1 LRYHP
6 AMVADARER
15 QLEATRRDPMLAFET
30 WRGLFDV
37 LAEPIYVQDAEGRF
51 LEVNRAAVEM
61 HGYSREELIG
71 ATPALLGAPSRV
83 DVANTLE
90 RVRLALAG
98 QPQVFA
104 WWSRHKD
111 GSEFP
116 KEITAVRG
124 RFFGEDVV
132 IATVHDLRA
141 QIDSETA
148 LVASEARYRAVFELA
163 SDGMLLTGEGG
174 AVRSANRRAAEL
186 FGVTRDE
193 LVGRTIEQLLTP
205 AGEDPEGERVSQLAN
220 TIAAASGGRPSAL
233 SKWTIAGARDE
244 IRWVDVGFSPLPGSP
259 GADDCLLVSI
269 HDYTESKR
277 SSEALRAI
285 EQRERVAERLRAL
298 GELAAGVAHNF
309 NNALTSVLAHAQ
321 VLARSSELPDWARED
336 LLVIERVARGA
347 AVTVRRI
354 QSFARTRDPDAVEP
368 ADLAD
373 VVANAIALTRPRWHP
388 PAGEMQYE
396 LDWTPSEARLPI
408 VGNGAELCE
417 VIVNLILNGLDAMP
431 EGGKLSVSTGLEG
444 DRVWVEVGDTGV
456 GIDTSA
462 QHRLFD
468 PFFSTKGRQGL
479 GLGLSV
485 SHSIVE
491 RHGGEISVESAPGQG
506 SRFTVW
512 LPLGEHVGET
522 EVKPMVS
529 ARPSVILLVDD
540 DPVVRR
546 SLGQMLEQLGHQV
559 VTAEHGKDALIR
571 LDERRDIE
579 LLLTDL
585 AMPVLD
591 GAGLILEVS
600 RRWPKLPRLLMTG
613 LVADAEAGLVELSH
627 LVLSKPIDLSVL
639 DRVLARFLPAL
650 PKSG

>member
-116 KEITAVRG
+116 KEVTAVRG

-193 LVGRTIEQLLTP
+193 LVGRTIAQLLTP

-512 LPLGEHVGET
+512 LPLGEHVGES

>member
-1 LRYHP
+1 MKEQDLSMAVDP
-6 AMVADARER
+6 RER
-15 QLEATRRDPMLAFET
+15 QLDVARRDPMLAFET
-30 WRGLFDV
+30 WRALFDA
-37 LAEPIYVQDAEGRF
+37 LADPIYVQDADGRF
-51 LEVNRAAVEM
+51 LEINRAAVEM
-61 HGYSREELIG
+61 HGYSREELLG
-71 ATPALLGAPSRV
+71 ATPALLGAPGRV
-83 DVANTLE
+83 DVARTLE
-90 RVRLALAG
+90 HVRLALAG

-104 WWSRHKD
+104 WWSRHKN
-111 GSEFP
+111 GAEFP
-116 KEITAVRG
+116 KEVTLVRG

-132 IATVHDLRA
+132 IATVQDLRA
-141 QIDSETA
+141 QIDSQAA

-163 SDGMLLTGEGG
+163 SDGMLLTGDG
-174 AVRSANRRAAEL
+174 AVVLSANRRAAEL
-186 FGVTRDE
+186 FGATRDE
-193 LVGRTIEQLLTP
+193 LVGRALEQLLAP
-205 AGEDPEGERVSQLAN
+205 AGDDPDRQQQLADM
-220 TIAAASGGRPSAL
+220 IAAALGGSPSAI
-233 SKWTIAGARDE
+233 SKWTIKGARDE
-244 IRWVDVGFSPLPGSP
+244 VRWVDVGLS
-259 GADDCLLVSI
+259 LLHGQDRLVVSI

-277 SSEALRAI
+277 ASEALRAI

-309 NNALTSVLAHAQ
+309 NNALTSILAHAQ
-321 VLARSSELPDWARED
+321 VLARSSELPGWARED

-368 ADLAD
+368 SDLAD

-388 PAGEMQYE
+388 PGGEIRYE
-396 LDWTPSEARLPI
+396 LDWTPSEVRLPI
-408 VGNGAELCE
+408 VGNAAELCE
-417 VIVNLILNGLDAMP
+417 VVVNLILNGLDAMP
-431 EGGKLSVSTGLEG
+431 EGGTLSVSTGLEG

-456 GIDTSA
+456 GIESSA

-485 SHSIVE
+485 SHGIVE
-491 RHGGEISVESAPGQG
+491 RHAGEISVESAPNSG

-512 LPLGEHVGET
+512 LPLGEHVADS

-546 SLGQMLEQLGHQV
+546 SLGQMLEQLGHEV
-559 VTAEHGKDALIR
+559 VTAEHGREALVR
-571 LDERRDIE
+571 LDERHDIE

-613 LVADAEAGLVELSH
+613 LVADAEAELVELSD

-639 DRVLARFLPAL
+639 DRVLARFLPAM
-650 PKSG
+650 PKA

>member
-1 LRYHP
+1 
-6 AMVADARER
+6 
-15 QLEATRRDPMLAFET
+15 MLAYET
-30 WRGLFDV
+30 WRELFDA
-37 LAEPIYVQDAEGRF
+37 LADPIYVQDAEGRF

-61 HGYSREELIG
+61 HGYSRDELIG
-71 ATPALLGAPSRV
+71 ATPALLGAPGRV
-83 DVANTLE
+83 DVARTLE
-90 RVRLALAG
+90 RVRLALSG

-104 WWSRHKD
+104 WWSQHRD
-111 GSEFP
+111 GAVFP
-116 KEITAVRG
+116 KEVTVVRG
-124 RFFGEDVV
+124 RFFGQDVA
-132 IATVHDLRA
+132 IATVQDLRA
-141 QIDSETA
+141 QIDSEAA
-148 LVASEARYRAVFELA
+148 LVASEERYRAVFELA
-163 SDGMLLTGEGG
+163 SDGMLLTGDGG
-174 AVRSANRRAAEL
+174 VVRSANRRAAEL
-186 FGVTRDE
+186 FGATRDE
-193 LVGRTIEQLLTP
+193 LVGRTLEQLLAP
-205 AGEDPEGERVSQLAN
+205 ADDTDGARHEQLTT
-220 TIAAASGGRPSAL
+220 TIAAALAGSPSTI
-233 SKWTIAGARDE
+233 SKWTIVGTRDE
-244 IRWVDVGFSPLPGSP
+244 TRWVDIGLSPLTGFHGPLGSSGPG
-259 GADDCLLVSI
+259 GQDRLVVSI

-277 SSEALRAI
+277 ASEALRAI

-309 NNALTSVLAHAQ
+309 NNALTSILAHAQ
-321 VLARSSELPDWARED
+321 VLARSSELPTWARED

-388 PAGEMQYE
+388 PAGDVRYE
-396 LDWTPSEARLPI
+396 LDWIPSEVRLPI
-408 VGNGAELCE
+408 VGNAAELCE

-444 DRVWVEVGDTGV
+444 DRVWVEVADTGV
-456 GIDTSA
+456 GIDPSA

-485 SHSIVE
+485 SHGIVE
-491 RHGGEISVESAPGQG
+491 RHAGEISVESEPQNG

-512 LPLGEHVGET
+512 LPLGEHVADS

-546 SLGQMLEQLGHQV
+546 SLGQMLEQLGHEV
-559 VTAEHGKDALIR
+559 VTAEHGKEALIR

-613 LVADAEAGLVELSH
+613 LIADAEAGLVELAD

-639 DRVLARFLPAL
+639 DRVLARFLPAM
-650 PKSG
+650 PKA

>member
-6 AMVADARER
+6 AMVADPRER
-15 QLEATRRDPMLAFET
+15 QLEATRRDPTLAFET
-30 WRGLFDV
+30 WRGLFDA

-71 ATPALLGAPSRV
+71 ATPALLGAPGRV
-83 DVANTLE
+83 DVARTLE

-116 KEITAVRG
+116 KEVTVVRG
-124 RFFGEDVV
+124 RFFGEDVA

-163 SDGMLLTGEGG
+163 SDGMLITGDGG

-186 FGVTRDE
+186 FGATRDE
-193 LVGRTIEQLLTP
+193 LVGRTLEQLLAP
-205 AGEDPEGERVSQLAN
+205 VGEDPEDTRLEQLAD
-220 TIAAASGGRPSAL
+220 TIAGALGGHPSTL
-233 SKWTIAGARDE
+233 SKWTITGARDE
-244 IRWVDVGFSPLPGSP
+244 VRWVDLGFSPLQ
-259 GADDCLLVSI
+259 DDDRLLVSI
-269 HDYTESKR
+269 HDFTESKR
-277 SSEALRAI
+277 SSEALRAL

-309 NNALTSVLAHAQ
+309 NNALTSILAHAQ
-321 VLARSSELPDWARED
+321 VLARSSELPNWARDD
-336 LLVIERVARGA
+336 LLVIERVSRGA

-388 PAGEMQYE
+388 PAGEVQYE

-417 VIVNLILNGLDAMP
+417 VLVNLILNGLDAMP
-431 EGGKLSVSTGLEG
+431 EGGTLSVSTGLEG
-444 DRVWVEVGDTGV
+444 DRVWVEVADTGV

-485 SHSIVE
+485 SHGIVE
-491 RHGGEISVESAPGQG
+491 RHAGEISVESAPGKG
-506 SRFTVW
+506 SKFTVW
-512 LPLGEHVGET
+512 LPLGEHVGES

-546 SLGQMLEQLGHQV
+546 SLGQMLEQLGHEV
-559 VTAEHGKDALIR
+559 VTAEHGRDALAR
-571 LDERRDIE
+571 LDERRDVE

-613 LVADAEAGLVELSH
+613 LVADAEAGLVELSD

-639 DRVLARFLPAL
+639 DRVLARFLPPM
-650 PKSG
+650 PKA

>member
-83 DVANTLE
+83 DVPNTLE

-193 LVGRTIEQLLTP
+193 LVGRTIDQLLTP

-512 LPLGEHVGET
+512 LPLGEHVGES